1 MICSKCGKNESKY
14 ETRLGFLCLECYN
27 NSLKKV
33 DEPSLNVLF
42 AEEPYFQ
49 EIFTLQEKIMK
60 LFAYIVLM
68 TDQIRQQIQ
77 MRTKLIGLYT

>member
-1 MICSKCGKNESKY
+1 MKVSTKQDWVFYVLNVIII
-14 ETRLGFLCLECYN
+14 L
-27 NSLKKV
+27 LKKV
-33 DEPSLNVLF
+33 VEPSLNVLF